1 MTIRYL
7 PENRI
12 KELKSIIETEL
23 PEKDRKVLKKIH
35 NETDGQISLSGRHNE
50 VITNYY
56 EWIWKQW
63 IKDPQI
69 NNWILGLRQQ
79 SGFNENQI
87 TNRNWEYIDKN
98 YKKEYEVIVKYDLRM
113 IDTHLNNF
121 TRQFNVDPLFIITLI
136 ECDDVDELLFQK
148 YSKKNVDPVL
158 MKRTEKIK
166 TNIDNFFMGVDWNIF
181 LLSLLEYQ
189 KTKDEN
195 QLHNN
200 LNPRL

>member
-12 KELKSIIETEL
+12 KELKSMIETEL
-23 PEKDRKVLKKIH
+23 PEKDRKILKKIQQ
-35 NETDGQISLSGRHNE
+35 ETDGQISLSGQHNQT
-50 VITNYY
+50 ITKYY
-56 EWIWKQW
+56 EWIWKEW
-63 IKDPQI
+63 VKDPEI

-79 SGFNENQI
+79 SGYNESQI

-98 YKKEYEVIVKYDLRM
+98 YKKEYEVIVKYDLRL

-121 TRQFNVDPLFIITLI
+121 TRNNNVDPLFIITLI
-136 ECDDVDELLFQK
+136 ECDDVDELLSQK

-158 MKRTEKIK
+158 IKRTEKIK
-166 TNIDNFFMGVDWNIF
+166 NNIDNFFMGVDWNIF
-181 LLSLLEYQ
+181 LFSLIEYQ